1 MIEETIVEV
10 FAAGGCRGSLSV
22 REIDGPRRLSVAG
35 GELAV
40 AASTFKIAI
49 GLEFFCRA
57 AEGDVDPAERVAV
70 SPAEASPGGQGLCI
84 TEDPVEISLRDTARL
99 MLTISDNTATD
110 VLIRRVGI
118 ERVRARLAGL
128 GLTGFH
134 LPGTI
139 RYELDTAARAAG
151 FAGWEAMAARI
162 RHAPS
167 PQEGEAVWR
176 RVLASP
182 GMRPGRIS
190 SATADDLAALLRAV
204 WRDEAGPAQAC
215 SDLRRMMGQQRL
227 TRKIAAGFGPHVQV
241 VSKSGTVPG
250 GVSNDAGVV
259 AFPDGRR
266 YAIAVL
272 TRPLTPGAPTREDV
286 LGTAAR
292 VALDHLRAP
301 GTPPSS

>member
-1 MIEETIVEV
+1 MIEKTIDEV
-10 FAAGGCRGSLSV
+10 FAAGGCQGSLSV
-22 REIDGPRRLSVAG
+22 REIDGPGRLSVAG

-49 GLEFFCRA
+49 GLEFFCQA
-57 AEGDVDPAERVAV
+57 AQGDLDPAERVAV
-70 SPAEASPGGQGLCI
+70 SPAQASPGGQGLCI

-139 RYELDTAARAAG
+139 RHELDSAARTAG
-151 FAGWEAMAARI
+151 FAGWEAMTERVRDAR
-162 RHAPS
+162 S
-167 PQEGEAVWR
+167 PQEGEAMWR

-204 WRDEAGPAQAC
+204 WRDEAGPAEAC
-215 SDLRRMMGQQRL
+215 SNLRRMMGQQRL
-227 TRKIAAGFGPHVQV
+227 TRKIAAGFGPHVLV

-266 YAIAVL
+266 YRVYSQCTGL
-272 TRPLTPGAPTREDV
+272 QPGGEAN
-286 LGTAAR
+286 L
-292 VALDHLRAP
+292 
-301 GTPPSS
+301 

>member
-1 MIEETIVEV
+1 MIEKTIDEV
-10 FAAGGCRGSLSV
+10 FAAGGCLGSLSV
-22 REIDGPRRLSVAG
+22 REIDGPGRLSVAG

-49 GLEFFCRA
+49 GLEFFCQA
-57 AEGDVDPAERVAV
+57 AQGDLDPAERVAV
-70 SPAEASPGGQGLCI
+70 SPAQASPGGQGLCI

-118 ERVRARLAGL
+118 GRVRARLAGL

-139 RYELDTAARAAG
+139 RHELDSAARAAG
-151 FAGWEAMAARI
+151 FAGWEAMAERVRDAR
-162 RHAPS
+162 S
-167 PQEGEAVWR
+167 PQEGEAMWR

-204 WRDEAGPAQAC
+204 WRDEAGPAEAC
-215 SDLRRMMGQQRL
+215 SNLRRMMGQQRL
-227 TRKIAAGFGPHVQV
+227 TRKIAAGFGPHVLV

-266 YAIAVL
+266 YRVYSKCTGL
-272 TRPLTPGAPTREDV
+272 QPGGEAN
-286 LGTAAR
+286 L
-292 VALDHLRAP
+292 
-301 GTPPSS
+301 